1 MINLDSP
8 LVAFMI
14 DDRRLYARRSL
25 SSPAA
30 YEQIK
35 IVISSRLCCVA
46 QAIERFG
53 VLDSAFERLGVVK
66 LSRSFLHH
74 VLHRPCRDILF
85 VCFCR
90 LAKLRLLPVCRGFRA
105 LKFPVFAL
113 YVAGLVTTVT
123 KALPLIVCYFPDQH
137 SLEEAARLEVLDQSK
152 EHQFIGFRV
161 LAGENWRGPEH
172 GFHLSQYAEVDT
184 VFVRRNHWQI
194 PSILSGIFATP
205 ERRSRDF
212 DLPKARGG

>member
-14 DDRRLYARRSL
+14 DDRRLYARRSV

-30 YEQIK
+30 CEQIK
-35 IVISSRLCCVA
+35 IVISSCLCCVA

-66 LSRSFLHH
+66 LGRSFLHH

-85 VCFCR
+85 VCLCR

-113 YVAGLVTTVT
+113 YVAGLVATVT

-137 SLEEAARLEVLDQSK
+137 SLEKAARLEVLDQSK
-152 EHQFIGFRV
+152 EHQVIGFRV

-172 GFHLSQYAEVDT
+172 GFHLSQYAEVDA
-184 VFVRRNHWQI
+184 VSVRRNHLPI
-194 PSILSGIFATP
+194 LLILSEIFTP
-205 ERRSRDF
+205 PKRSSSNF
-212 DLPKARGG
+212 NP